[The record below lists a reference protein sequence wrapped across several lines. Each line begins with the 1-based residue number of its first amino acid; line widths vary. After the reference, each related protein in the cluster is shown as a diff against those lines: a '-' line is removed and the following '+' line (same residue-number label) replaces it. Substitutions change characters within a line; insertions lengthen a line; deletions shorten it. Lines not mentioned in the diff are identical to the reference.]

1 MADRRKRYLV
11 QSFQY
16 KLGLRIIAYW
26 LVYTS
31 MLWVVLACWHLLKHG
46 QGDFF
51 LEHQQ
56 FVEDYYPLVLIS
68 LILAPVFAW
77 DAIRFYHTIAGPL
90 VQFRRMI
97 NAIADEKPVHPIKLR
112 KTDELMDLQDDFN
125 RMLET
130 LARRQAVAI
139 EGNHFASACKDH
151 AVEPETA
158 NLDSSDDVAVPV
170 LHADRA

>member
-1 MADRRKRYLV
+1 MADRRRQYLV

-31 MLWVVLACWHLLKHG
+31 MLWVVLACWHQLKYG
-46 QGDFF
+46 QGNFF

-56 FVEDYYPLVLIS
+56 FVADFYPLVLIS
-68 LILAPVFAW
+68 LILAPIFAW

-90 VQFRRMI
+90 VQFRRVV
-97 NAIADEKPVHPIKLR
+97 NTVADEKPVRPIKLR

-130 LARRQAVAI
+130 LARRQAVV
-139 EGNHFASACKDH
+139 FDDQRSAPATKDGGTESE
-151 AVEPETA
+151 AA
-158 NLDSSDDVAVPV
+158 DLDSPDDVKSPV
-170 LHADRA
+170 LHAERA